1 MFESIIGSTTADGV
15 VYVKASLICVVAS
28 LIMGIIVAVTYVVSM
43 RKKRTS
49 EHFALAL
56 ILVPAIVTAVI
67 LMVGSNVARAFSIAG
82 IFALIRFRSVPG
94 DAKDITF
101 IFSCAAIG
109 LANGMGYIG
118 FAGAFTLIVCAAFIV
133 FSTLCSRFFC
143 DLSKQLKVVVPE
155 DMNYTEIFDDLLEKY
170 TKSYELER
178 VKTTN
183 LGSMYELTY
192 RVYMNKDQ
200 NEKEFIDEIR
210 CRNGNLN
217 VSLCRRDPKSP
228 TL

>member
-15 VYVKASLICVVAS
+15 VYVKASLICVAAS
-28 LIMGIIVAVTYVVSM
+28 LIMGVIVAATYIIAM

-109 LANGMGYIG
+109 LSNGMGYIG
-118 FAGAFTLIVCAAFIV
+118 FAGAFTLLICAAFLL
-133 FSTLCSRFFC
+133 FGMLCSKFLG
-143 DLSKQLKVVVPE
+143 DMSKQLKIVVPE
-155 DMNYTEIFDDLLEKY
+155 DMNYTEIFDDLFEKY
-170 TKSYELER
+170 TKSCELEK

-192 RVYMNKDQ
+192 CVYMNADQ
-200 NEKEFIDEIR
+200 SEKEFIDEIR

-217 VSLCRRDPKSP
+217 VSLFRRDPKHV

>member
-15 VYVKASLICVVAS
+15 VYIKASLICVVAS
-28 LIMGIIVAVTYVVSM
+28 LIMGILVAATYVISM

-109 LANGMGYIG
+109 LSNGMGYIG
-118 FAGAFTLIVCAAFIV
+118 FAGVFTVLICVAFLV

-155 DMNYTEIFDDLLEKY
+155 DMNYTEIFDDLLVKY

>member
-15 VYVKASLICVVAS
+15 VYVKASLICVAAA
-28 LIMGIIVAVTYVVSM
+28 LLMGIVVAVTYAISM

-56 ILVPAIVTAVI
+56 VLVPAIVTAVI

-118 FAGAFTLIVCAAFIV
+118 FAGAFTLIVSAAFLI
-133 FSTLCSRFFC
+133 FSVICTRFFS
-143 DLSKQLKVVVPE
+143 DVSKQLKIVVPE
-155 DMNYTEIFDDLLEKY
+155 DMNYTAMFDDLMEKY

-192 RVYMNKDQ
+192 RVFMSKDQ

-217 VSLCRRDPKSP
+217 VMLCKREPKSP

>member
-15 VYVKASLICVVAS
+15 VYVKASLVCVAAS
-28 LIMGIIVAVTYVVSM
+28 LIMGILVAVSYIIAM

-94 DAKDITF
+94 DAKDITY

-109 LANGMGYIG
+109 LSNGMGYIG
-118 FAGAFTLIVCAAFIV
+118 FAGVFTLIVCVAFVV
-133 FSTLCSRFFC
+133 FSAICSRFFC
-143 DLSKQLKVVVPE
+143 DMTKQLKIVVPE
-155 DMNYTEIFDDLLEKY
+155 DMNYTEIFEDLLQKY

-192 RVYMNKDQ
+192 GVLMNEDQ

-217 VSLCRRDPKSP
+217 VSLYRRDPKSP